1 MFTSLS
7 PGSQRRR
14 KRRSTGRSQQ
24 QHGRPMTIT
33 KPGPSAISRWSFV
46 RRPESEPL
54 MTAEQSHSAD
64 HVHSSG
70 CGSRRSGLAAT
81 MTLPLGP
88 LRWLVVGC
96 IGLAAVGF
104 VLPFS
109 PIPPCPFLTIT
120 GVPCPLCGMT
130 RSARSV
136 LRFDLSSSLQ
146 YQPFGLVAFL
156 CGLIILALWAIPKTR
171 AVSVIRLPV
180 AAVVAVVAVS
190 WVWNIAFN
198 PTFA

>member
-1 MFTSLS
+1 
-7 PGSQRRR
+7 
-14 KRRSTGRSQQ
+14 
-24 QHGRPMTIT
+24 
-33 KPGPSAISRWSFV
+33 
-46 RRPESEPL
+46 
-54 MTAEQSHSAD
+54 
-64 HVHSSG
+64 
-70 CGSRRSGLAAT
+70 
-81 MTLPLGP
+81 
-88 LRWLVVGC
+88 
-96 IGLAAVGF
+96 
-104 VLPFS
+104 
-109 PIPPCPFLTIT
+109 
-120 GVPCPLCGMT
+120 MT

-156 CGLIILALWAIPKTR
+156 CGLIILALWAFPKTR